1 MMNNKLGR
9 QKDSAMGLSK
19 LYLVQIKLFHFAL
32 PGFAFGILKFVLVH
46 FFVSF
51 QNFSLCTH
59 FMGIWIFLVYL
70 CSRQRKCRWR
80 FLMGDLEE
88 SDLIISNNFW

>member
-51 QNFSLCTH
+51 
-59 FMGIWIFLVYL
+59 
-70 CSRQRKCRWR
+70 
-80 FLMGDLEE
+80 
-88 SDLIISNNFW
+88 